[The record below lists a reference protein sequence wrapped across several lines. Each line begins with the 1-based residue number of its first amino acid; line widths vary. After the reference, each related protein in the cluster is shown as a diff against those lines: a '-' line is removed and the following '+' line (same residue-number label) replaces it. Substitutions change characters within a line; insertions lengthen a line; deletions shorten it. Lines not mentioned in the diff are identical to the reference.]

1 MENVDACIKEILGK
15 FKSGDCFDSHTV
27 IEELVRNPEYHL
39 AYVRDCPEK
48 AEISNY
54 HGLIAQRIKRF
65 SECVES
71 AGRSQSHDIYGK
83 ISECELWR
91 KL

>member
-1 MENVDACIKEILGK
+1 MENVKACIEKILGN

-39 AYVRDCPEK
+39 AYVQDFSTYT
-48 AEISNY
+48 AIGQY
-54 HGLIAQRIKRF
+54 HGKIAQCIKGF
-65 SECVES
+65 SCVES